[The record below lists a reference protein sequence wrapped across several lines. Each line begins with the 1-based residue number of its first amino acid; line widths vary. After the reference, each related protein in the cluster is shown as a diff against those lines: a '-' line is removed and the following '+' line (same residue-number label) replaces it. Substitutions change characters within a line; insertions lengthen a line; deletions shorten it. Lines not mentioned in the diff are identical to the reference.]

1 MVRQIYLIEVTKMT
15 EKNPTISAQTR
26 TILKRKVSQLRD
38 EGLTPAVVYGSGIDS
53 TAITVNTK
61 EFIQLYKE
69 AGGSTIIDLVVE
81 GQKEPMKVLVKD
93 VDLDYVK
100 RRVLHVSFY
109 KVNMNVAIT
118 TVIPLEFIGES
129 LAEKEGAV
137 LLSNFDE
144 VEVKCLPKDLPDHLE
159 VDQSKLGV
167 IGDTFTFAQ
176 LVLPEGVT
184 LAMEEDE
191 LNRPIITATA
201 PVTEEEEAA
210 KLAEGSSA
218 IEEVEVTE
226 QGVEVEGEEGSE
238 ESTEAGKE

>member
-1 MVRQIYLIEVTKMT
+1 MT
-15 EKNPTISAQTR
+15 ETNPTISAQSR
-26 TILKRKVSQLRD
+26 TILKRKVSQLRN

-61 EFIQLYKE
+61 DFIQLYKD
-69 AGGSTIIDLVVE
+69 AGESTIIDLVVE

-93 VDLDYVK
+93 VDINYVK
-100 RRVLHVSFY
+100 RQVLHVSFY

-118 TVIPLEFIGES
+118 TVVPIEFVGES
-129 LAEKEGAV
+129 QAEKDGAV
-137 LLSNFDE
+137 ILTNFDE
-144 VEVKCLPKDLPDHLE
+144 VEIKCLPKDLPDHLD
-159 VDQSKLGV
+159 VDQSKLLA

-176 LVLPEGVT
+176 LILPEGVELT
-184 LAMEEDE
+184 MEEDE
-191 LNRPIITATA
+191 LSHPILTATA

-226 QGVEVEGEEGSE
+226 QGVAVEGEEGAE
-238 ESTEAGKE
+238 ETADGAKEVVKE